1 MSNFIKISVRAL
13 VEFVLRSGS
22 IDATFKGSSALL
34 EGIKA
39 HQKVQKKQDET
50 YQKEVQLKTVID
62 YKSYCFNIEGRCDGI
77 IEADEITIDEIK
89 STSKGLEHIEE
100 NHNPVHWAQAKLYG
114 YMYGKENN
122 LEQLYIQLTYV
133 DIDTEEEKIFKKRFT
148 LCELETFI
156 YDLLD
161 GYIEFASLK
170 VELLNKRNHSIKQLE
185 FPFEKYRKGQ
195 RELAVAVYRSILDE
209 KRLFAKAP
217 TGIGKTIST
226 IFPAVKALGEG
237 EIDKLIYLTAKTIT
251 RTVAEETFS
260 ILRENGL
267 NVKVITITAKEKICF
282 KDEVNCSKD
291 YCEYAHGYFDRLNG
305 AMIDVL
311 KNEDQL
317 DRLIIETYAIKH
329 RICPFEFSLDLA
341 LLVDCIICDYN
352 YVFDPRASLKR
363 FTDENKKNN
372 VVLIDEAHNLVDR
385 ARDMFSGNLFK
396 SAFLEV
402 KRVFKAKDKDIYKAL
417 NKLNSFMLKLKKE
430 CNEAPYIINKDKP
443 KEISLL
449 LNHFVFAAEKWL
461 TRNAQKEGYNELL
474 DLYFTCNSFVKILQL
489 YDERF
494 ITYVEKDNNEVIL
507 KVFCLDPSFLLHE
520 ITKNYKASVFF
531 SATLMPLPYF
541 KEVLGGDNDDYT
553 MVLKT
558 PFNRDHLKIYISD
571 LSTRYK
577 EREATSQYLVDK
589 ISKLVNENCGNYLVF
604 FPSYKYMNQIHE
616 MFIDENVNMNTIIQS
631 TDMLEEDREAFL
643 AEFKENNTD
652 TLVGFAVLGGIFSE
666 GVDLKGDR
674 LNGVIVVGVGL
685 PQICLER
692 DIIKQYYNSIDK
704 NGYDYAYRYPGMNK
718 VLQAGGR
725 LIRTENDRG
734 ILMLIDDRF
743 LYKKYQEMFPEEWKH
758 FRVIKN
764 IT

>member
-1 MSNFIKISVRAL
+1 MSDFIKISVRAL

-22 IDATFKGSSALL
+22 IDTTFKGSSVLL

-39 HQKVQKKQDET
+39 HQKVQKKQDKT
-50 YQKEVQLKTVID
+50 YKKEVQLKTIID
-62 YKSYCFNIEGRCDGI
+62 YKSYCFHIEGRCDGI
-77 IEADEITIDEIK
+77 IAADEITIDEIK
-89 STSKGLEHIEE
+89 STSKGLEHVEE

-148 LCELETFI
+148 MCELETFI
-156 YDLLD
+156 YHLLD

-170 VELLNKRNHSIKQLE
+170 VELFNKRNRSIKELE

-226 IFPAVKALGEG
+226 VFPSVKALGEG
-237 EIDKLIYLTAKTIT
+237 KIDKIIYLTAKTIT

-260 ILRENGL
+260 ILREKGL
-267 NVKVITITAKEKICF
+267 NIKVVTITAKEKVCF

-305 AMIDVL
+305 AMIDIL

-317 DRLIIETYAIKH
+317 NRFIIESYAIKH
-329 RICPFEFSLDLA
+329 KICPFEFSLDLA
-341 LLVDCIICDYN
+341 LLVDGIICDYN

-372 VVLIDEAHNLVDR
+372 IILIDEAHNLVDR
-385 ARDMFSGNLFK
+385 ARDMFSGTLFK
-396 SAFLEV
+396 SIFLDV
-402 KRVFKAKDKDIYKAL
+402 KRVFKAKDKEIYKSL

-430 CNEAPYIINKDKP
+430 CNEAPFIMNKDKP
-443 KEISLL
+443 KEISVF
-449 LNHFVFAAEKWL
+449 LNHFVSAAERWL
-461 TRNAQKEGYNELL
+461 TRNPKKEGYNELL
-474 DLYFTCNSFVKILQL
+474 DLYFECTSFAKILQL

-494 ITYVEKDNNEVIL
+494 ITYVEKDNKEVTL
-507 KVFCLDPSFLLHE
+507 KLFCLDPSFLLHE
-520 ITKNYKASVFF
+520 ITRNYKASVFF
-531 SATLMPLPYF
+531 SATLIPLAYF
-541 KEVLGGDNDDYT
+541 KEILGGDNDDYT
-553 MVLKT
+553 IVLKS

-577 EREATSQYLVDK
+577 DREGTSSYLVEK
-589 ISKLVNENCGNYLVF
+589 ISKIANKNPGNYLVF
-604 FPSYKYMNQIHE
+604 FPSYKYMNQIYE
-616 MFIDENVNMNTIIQS
+616 MFIGENINMNTIIQS
-631 TDMLEEDREAFL
+631 ANMLEEEREDFL
-643 AEFKENNTD
+643 AQFKENNKD
-652 TLVGFAVLGGIFSE
+652 TLVGFAVLGGVFSE

-692 DIIKQYYNSIDK
+692 NIIKDYYCSIDK
-704 NGYDYAYRYPGMNK
+704 SGYDYAYVYPGMNK

-725 LIRTENDRG
+725 LIRTEHDRG
-734 ILMLIDDRF
+734 ILVLIDDRF
-743 LYKKYQEMFPEEWKH
+743 LYKKYQAMFPDEWKH
-758 FRVIKN
+758 FEVIKN
-764 IT
+764 N